1 MRIGL
6 LHHSIHQDTVG
17 RHVANNRYKPFRIV
31 KRFLSSKEG
40 EIITTFAHEMISI
53 NNLTFEIGSRAL
65 YDEANWHIKPG
76 DKTGLIGANGTGKST
91 LLKLI
96 VGEYA
101 PTSGTI
107 SMAKDL
113 KIGYLNQDLL
123 SYHSEKSIL
132 HVAMEA
138 FERQNQLHT
147 EIDNLLRKLET
158 DYSDD
163 ILNKLSDKQMEF
175 EALDGYNI
183 EFRAHEILA
192 GLGFSE
198 EERKRPLATF
208 SGGWRMRVMLAR
220 ILLQTPDIL
229 LLDEPTN
236 HLDLPSIKWLETYLQ
251 AFEGSIV
258 IVSHDRY
265 FLDRIINKT
274 VESRRGKLT
283 LYAGNYS
290 FYLEEKS
297 LREEIQ
303 SNQFKNQQA
312 KIKQEERLIERFRS
326 KASKAKMVQS
336 RIKALDKMEK
346 VEEVDDDNP
355 VVNFSFK
362 FSKPSGR
369 HVVTLENISKRYPN
383 IEILENTDGLIE
395 KGDKIALIG
404 ANGKGKSTL
413 LRIVADADQE
423 FEGTSTKGH
432 NVSQTFFAQHQL
444 EALHLENSLLQELQ
458 AYAPRHSET
467 ELRSILGCFLF
478 TGDDVFKKIKVLS
491 GGEKSRVALA
501 KALTADA
508 NFLVLDEPTNHL
520 DMASVNILIQA
531 LQQYEGTLIVVSHDR
546 YFLDH
551 VANKIWF
558 IENKE
563 IKEYPGTYEEYETW
577 NSKRV
582 IKPQP
587 DKKEEKKV
595 PAPKKEKVS
604 STENEQRNLLQKKN
618 KELSNLEKTISE
630 KETEVKSLEVA
641 LADEKVYADAEKL
654 KEKTR
659 SYNST
664 KAELTA
670 LQKTWESLA
679 EEIMELEGSID

>member
-1 MRIGL
+1 MNAK
-6 LHHSIHQDTVG
+6 
-17 RHVANNRYKPFRIV
+17 VAKDA
-31 KRFLSSKEG
+31 
-40 EIITTFAHEMISI
+40 EIFITFASEMISI

-76 DKTGLIGANGTGKST
+76 DKAGLIGANGAGKST

-96 VGEYA
+96 VGDYS
-101 PTSGTI
+101 PTSGSI

-123 SYHSEKSIL
+123 SYHSDKSIL

-147 EIDNLLRKLET
+147 EIENLLKKLET

-163 ILNKLSDKQMEF
+163 ILNKLSDKQTEF
-175 EALDGYNI
+175 EALDGYSI

-198 EERKRPLATF
+198 EEQKRPLATF

-236 HLDLPSIKWLETYLQ
+236 HLDLPSIKWLENYLQ
-251 AFEGSIV
+251 AFEGAII

-274 VESRRGKLT
+274 VESRKGKLT

-297 LREEIQ
+297 MREEIQ
-303 SNQFKNQQA
+303 SNQYKNQQA

-336 RIKALDKMEK
+336 RIKALDRMEK
-346 VEEVDDDNP
+346 VDEVDDDNP
-355 VVNFSFK
+355 EVNFSFK

-369 HVVTLENISKRYPN
+369 HVVTVENISKSYPN
-383 IEILENTDGLIE
+383 LEILKNTDALIE

-413 LRIVADADQE
+413 LRIVADADKEYQ
-423 FEGTSTKGH
+423 GKSTKGH

-444 EALHLENSLLQELQ
+444 EALHLENSLLQELV
-458 AYAPRHSET
+458 AFAPKHTET

-531 LQQYEGTLIVVSHDR
+531 LQQYEGTFVVVSHDR
-546 YFLDH
+546 YFLENI
-551 VANKIWF
+551 ANKIWF
-558 IENKE
+558 IEDKQ
-563 IKEYPGTYEEYETW
+563 IKEYPGTYQEYEEW
-577 NSKRV
+577 SSKRV
-582 IKPQP
+582 SKPQP
-587 DKKEEKKV
+587 AETKKIKEE
-595 PAPKKEKVS
+595 PKKEKAPI
-604 STENEQRNLLQKKN
+604 TEDSKRILSKKN
-618 KELSNLEKTISE
+618 KELASLEEKIATQDKLVKDLEVELAKEEIYSDAIKLQEHTRNYNSE
-630 KETEVKSLEVA
+630 KATLDH
-641 LADEKVYADAEKL
+641 LQADWEK
-654 KEKTR
+654 
-659 SYNST
+659 
-664 KAELTA
+664 
-670 LQKTWESLA
+670 LA
-679 EEIMELEGSID
+679 EEIMELEG

>member
-1 MRIGL
+1 
-6 LHHSIHQDTVG
+6 
-17 RHVANNRYKPFRIV
+17 
-31 KRFLSSKEG
+31 
-40 EIITTFAHEMISI
+40 MISI

-65 YDEANWHIKPG
+65 YDDANWHIKPG
-76 DKTGLIGANGTGKST
+76 DKAGLIGANGAGKST

-96 VGEYA
+96 VGDYA

-123 SYHSEKSIL
+123 SYHSDKSIL

-138 FERQNQLHT
+138 FERQNQLHS
-147 EIDNLLRKLET
+147 EIEVLLKKLET
-158 DYSDD
+158 DYSDE
-163 ILNKLSDKQMEF
+163 ILNKLSDRQMEF

-198 EERKRPLATF
+198 EEQQRPLATF

-236 HLDLPSIKWLETYLQ
+236 HLDLPSIKWLENYLQ
-251 AFEGSIV
+251 AFEGAIV

-274 VESRRGKLT
+274 VESRKGKLT
-283 LYAGNYS
+283 VYAGNYS

-303 SNQFKNQQA
+303 GNQFKNQQA
-312 KIKQEERLIERFRS
+312 KIKQEERLIERFRA

-336 RIKALDKMEK
+336 RIKALDRMEK
-346 VEEVDDDNP
+346 VDAVDDDNP
-355 VVNFSFK
+355 EVNFSFK

-369 HVVTLENISKRYPN
+369 HVVTVENVSKSYPN
-383 IEILENTDGLIE
+383 LEILRDTSAIIE

-413 LRIVADADQE
+413 LRIVADADNE
-423 FEGTSTKGH
+423 YEGKSIKGH

-444 EALHLENSLLQELQ
+444 EALHLENTIIQELVNF
-458 AYAPRHSET
+458 APKHTET

-531 LQQYEGTLIVVSHDR
+531 LQQYEGTFIVVSHDR

-558 IENKE
+558 IEDKE
-563 IKEYPGTYEEYETW
+563 IKEYPGTYAEYEEW
-577 NSKRV
+577 SAKRV
-582 IKPQP
+582 V
-587 DKKEEKKV
+587 KKEPQGEKKV
-595 PAPKKEKVS
+595 VKEKEQPKKEKTPPS
-604 STENEQRNLLQKKN
+604 EDKNRLIQRKN
-618 KELSNLEKTISE
+618 KELATLEQQIEESE
-630 KETEVKSLEVA
+630 KSVKELEAHLAKEEVYS
-641 LADEKVYADAEKL
+641 DAPKL
-654 KEKTR
+654 QEATR
-659 SYNST
+659 TYNSA
-664 KAELTA
+664 KASFQQ
-670 LQKTWESLA
+670 LQQDWEKLA
-679 EEIMELEGSID
+679 EEIMELEG

>member
-1 MRIGL
+1 LR
-6 LHHSIHQDTVG
+6 SYKG
-17 RHVANNRYKPFRIV
+17 R
-31 KRFLSSKEG
+31 KEA
-40 EIITTFAHEMISI
+40 EIFTTFAFEMISI

-76 DKTGLIGANGTGKST
+76 DKVGLIGANGAGKST
-91 LLKLI
+91 LLRLI
-96 VGEYA
+96 VGQYT

-147 EIDNLLRKLET
+147 EIENLLKKLET

-198 EERKRPLATF
+198 EEQKRPLATF

-220 ILLQTPDIL
+220 ILLQAPDIL

-236 HLDLPSIKWLETYLQ
+236 HMDLPSIKWLENYLQ
-251 AFEGSIV
+251 AFEGAIV

-265 FLDRIINKT
+265 FLDRIIKKT
-274 VESRRGKLT
+274 VESRKGKLT

-290 FYLEEKS
+290 FYLEEKAM
-297 LREEIQ
+297 RNEIQ
-303 SNQFKNQQA
+303 AGQFKNQQA
-312 KIKQEERLIERFRS
+312 KIKQEEKLIERFRA
-326 KASKAKMVQS
+326 KASKAKMAQS
-336 RIKALDKMEK
+336 RIKALERMER
-346 VEEVDDDNP
+346 VDDVDDDNP
-355 VVNFSFK
+355 EVNFSFK

-369 HVVTLENISKRYPN
+369 HVVTLENISKSYPN
-383 IEILENTDGLIE
+383 LEILRNTSALIE

-413 LRIVADADQE
+413 LRIVADADQN
-423 FEGTSTKGH
+423 FEGKAIKGH

-444 EALHLENSLLQELQ
+444 EALHLENSIIAEMQ
-458 AYAPRHSET
+458 AFAPKHTET

-478 TGDDVFKKIKVLS
+478 TGDDAFKKIKVLS

-531 LQQYEGTLIVVSHDR
+531 LQQYEGTFIVVSHDR
-546 YFLDH
+546 YFLDN

-563 IKEYPGTYEEYETW
+563 IKEYPGTYQEYEEW
-577 NSKRV
+577 NAKRV
-582 IKPQP
+582 IKAEPKE
-587 DKKEEKKV
+587 DKKVVKEK
-595 PAPKKEKVS
+595 PKKQKQAPS
-604 STENEQRNLLQKKN
+604 DDTKRILLKKN
-618 KELSNLEKTISE
+618 KELAQLEEQIAT
-630 KETEVKSLEVA
+630 KESEVKQLEAHLA
-641 LADEKVYADAEKL
+641 LEEVYSDAIKL
-654 KEKTR
+654 QEATR
-659 SYNST
+659 NYNSA
-664 KAELTA
+664 KAEYDQ
-670 LQKTWESLA
+670 LQQNWETLA
-679 EEIMELEGSID
+679 EEIMELEG

>member
-1 MRIGL
+1 
-6 LHHSIHQDTVG
+6 
-17 RHVANNRYKPFRIV
+17 
-31 KRFLSSKEG
+31 
-40 EIITTFAHEMISI
+40 MISI
-53 NNLTFEIGSRAL
+53 NNLTFEIGARAL
-65 YDEANWHIKPG
+65 YDEANWHMKPG
-76 DKTGLIGANGTGKST
+76 DKAGLIGANGAGKST

-96 VGEYA
+96 VGDYA
-101 PTSGTI
+101 PTSGSI

-123 SYHSEKSIL
+123 SYHSDKSIL

-147 EIDNLLRKLET
+147 EIEKLLLKLET

-175 EALDGYNI
+175 EALDGYSI

-198 EERKRPLATF
+198 EEQKRPLATF

-251 AFEGSIV
+251 AFEGAIV

-274 VESRRGKLT
+274 VESRKGKLT
-283 LYAGNYS
+283 IYAGNYT

-297 LREEIQ
+297 MREEIQ

-336 RIKALDKMEK
+336 RIKALDRMEK
-346 VEEVDDDNP
+346 VDEVDDDNP
-355 VVNFSFK
+355 EVNFSFK

-369 HVVTLENISKRYPN
+369 HVVTMENISKSYPN
-383 IEILENTDGLIE
+383 LEILKNTDALIE

-413 LRIVADADQE
+413 LRIVADADNDY
-423 FEGTSTKGH
+423 EGTSTKGH

-444 EALHLENSLLQELQ
+444 EALHLENSILQELV
-458 AYAPRHSET
+458 AFAPKHTET

-531 LQQYEGTLIVVSHDR
+531 LQQYEGTFIVVSHDR
-546 YFLDH
+546 YFLEN
-551 VANKIWF
+551 VANKIWY
-558 IENKE
+558 IEDKK
-563 IKEYPGTYEEYETW
+563 IKEYPGTYQEYEAW
-577 NSKRV
+577 SAKRV
-582 IKPQP
+582 VKTEEPAA
-587 DKKEEKKV
+587 KKVKEEPKKV
-595 PAPKKEKVS
+595 KAAPMEDNK
-604 STENEQRNLLQKKN
+604 RLLQKKN
-618 KELSNLEKTISE
+618 KELAALEEKIAQQEILVKDLEVELAKEEIYSDAVKLQDHTRRYNSE
-630 KETEVKSLEVA
+630 KASFDKLQ
-641 LADEKVYADAEKL
+641 AD
-654 KEKTR
+654 
-659 SYNST
+659 
-664 KAELTA
+664 
-670 LQKTWESLA
+670 WENLA
-679 EEIMELEGSID
+679 EEIMELEG

>member
-1 MRIGL
+1 
-6 LHHSIHQDTVG
+6 
-17 RHVANNRYKPFRIV
+17 
-31 KRFLSSKEG
+31 
-40 EIITTFAHEMISI
+40 MISI

-65 YDEANWHIKPG
+65 YDDANWHIKPG
-76 DKTGLIGANGTGKST
+76 DKAGLIGANGAGKST

-96 VGEYA
+96 VGDYT

-138 FERQNQLHT
+138 FERQNQLHS
-147 EIDNLLRKLET
+147 EIEGLLKKLET

-163 ILNKLSDKQMEF
+163 ILNKLSDKQTEF

-198 EERKRPLATF
+198 EEQLRPLATF

-220 ILLQTPDIL
+220 ILLQAPDIL

-236 HLDLPSIKWLETYLQ
+236 HLDLPSIKWLENYLQ
-251 AFEGSIV
+251 AFEGAIV

-274 VESRRGKLT
+274 VESRKGKLT
-283 LYAGNYS
+283 VYAGNYS

-312 KIKQEERLIERFRS
+312 KIKQEEKLIERFRA

-336 RIKALDKMEK
+336 RIKALDRMEK
-346 VEEVDDDNP
+346 VDDIDDDNP
-355 VVNFSFK
+355 EVNFSFK

-369 HVVTLENISKRYPN
+369 HVVTMEHVSKSYPN
-383 IEILENTDGLIE
+383 LEILRDTSALIE

-413 LRIVADADQE
+413 LRIVADADNE
-423 FEGTSTKGH
+423 YDGKSIKGH

-444 EALHLENSLLQELQ
+444 EALHLENTVLQELVNF
-458 AYAPRHSET
+458 APKHTET

-520 DMASVNILIQA
+520 DMASVNILVQA
-531 LQQYEGTLIVVSHDR
+531 LQQYEGTFIVVSHDR
-546 YFLDH
+546 YFLDQ

-558 IENKE
+558 IEDKE
-563 IKEYPGTYEEYETW
+563 IKEYPGTYQEYEDW
-577 NSKRV
+577 NAKRV
-582 IKPQP
+582 VKKDISREKKTVRATAQQNTEKKS
-587 DKKEEKKV
+587 KKE
-595 PAPKKEKVS
+595 PAED
-604 STENEQRNLLQKKN
+604 KN
-618 KELSNLEKTISE
+618 KLIQRKSKALATLEQQMAESE
-630 KETEVKSLEVA
+630 KAVKELEIH
-641 LADEKVYADAEKL
+641 LAKEEIYSDAQKL
-654 KEKTR
+654 QEATR
-659 SYNST
+659 TYNSA
-664 KAELTA
+664 KATFQQ
-670 LQKTWESLA
+670 LQQDWEKLA
-679 EEIMELEGSID
+679 EEIMELEG

>member
-1 MRIGL
+1 
-6 LHHSIHQDTVG
+6 
-17 RHVANNRYKPFRIV
+17 
-31 KRFLSSKEG
+31 
-40 EIITTFAHEMISI
+40 MISI

-76 DKTGLIGANGTGKST
+76 DKAGLIGSNGAGKST

-96 VGEYA
+96 VGDYT
-101 PTSGTI
+101 PTSGSI

-132 HVAMEA
+132 YVAMEA
-138 FERQNQLHT
+138 FERQNQLHS
-147 EIDNLLRKLET
+147 EIETLLQKLET
-158 DYSDD
+158 DYSDEV
-163 ILNKLSDKQMEF
+163 LNKLSDKQMEF

-198 EERKRPLATF
+198 EEQQRPLATF

-236 HLDLPSIKWLETYLQ
+236 HLDLPSIKWLENYLQ
-251 AFEGSIV
+251 AFEGAIV

-265 FLDRIINKT
+265 FLDRIINRT

-283 LYAGNYS
+283 VYAGNYS

-312 KIKQEERLIERFRS
+312 KIKQEERLIERFRA

-336 RIKALDKMEK
+336 RIKALDRMEK
-346 VEEVDDDNP
+346 VNDVDDDNP
-355 VVNFSFK
+355 EVNFSFK

-369 HVVTLENISKRYPN
+369 HVVTLEHVSKSYPN
-383 IEILENTDGLIE
+383 LEILRDTSAIIE

-413 LRIVADADQE
+413 LRIVADADKE
-423 FEGTSTKGH
+423 YEGTSIKGH

-444 EALHLENSLLQELQ
+444 EALHLENSIIQELVNF
-458 AYAPRHSET
+458 APKHTET

-531 LQQYEGTLIVVSHDR
+531 LQQYEGTFIVVSHDR

-558 IENKE
+558 IEDKE
-563 IKEYPGTYEEYETW
+563 IKEYPGTYQEYEEW
-577 NSKRV
+577 SSKRV
-582 IKPQP
+582 V
-587 DKKEEKKV
+587 KKEPQIEKK
-595 PAPKKEKVS
+595 PTKDKEPQKKEKPPV
-604 STENEQRNLLQKKN
+604 TEDNNRIIQRKN
-618 KELSNLEKTISE
+618 KELATLEKKMEESE
-630 KETEVKSLEVA
+630 LS
-641 LADEKVYADAEKL
+641 L
-654 KEKTR
+654 KELELQLAQEDVYSDPQKLQEVTR
-659 SYNST
+659 TYNSA
-664 KAELTA
+664 KASFQK
-670 LQKTWESLA
+670 LQQQWEDLA
-679 EEIMELEGSID
+679 EEIMELGG

>member
-1 MRIGL
+1 MPAKVTK
-6 LHHSIHQDTVG
+6 D
-17 RHVANNRYKPFRIV
+17 
-31 KRFLSSKEG
+31 G
-40 EIITTFAHEMISI
+40 EIFITFATEMISI

-76 DKTGLIGANGTGKST
+76 DKAGLIGANGTGKST

-96 VGEYA
+96 VGEYS

-113 KIGYLNQDLL
+113 KLGYLNQDLL

-138 FERQNQLHT
+138 FERQNQLHV
-147 EIDNLLRKLET
+147 EIENLLKKMET
-158 DYSDD
+158 DYSEE

-175 EALDGYNI
+175 EALDGYSI
-183 EFRAHEILA
+183 EFKAHEILA

-198 EERKRPLATF
+198 EEQQRPLATF

-251 AFEGSIV
+251 AFDGAIV

-274 VESRRGKLT
+274 VESRKGKLT

-290 FYLEEKS
+290 FYLEEKA
-297 LREEIQ
+297 LREELQ
-303 SNQFKNQQA
+303 GNQYKNQQA

-336 RIKALDKMEK
+336 RIKALDRMEK
-346 VEEVDDDNP
+346 IDEVDDDNP
-355 VVNFSFK
+355 EVNFSFK

-369 HVVTLENISKRYPN
+369 HVVTMENISKSYPN
-383 IEILENTDGLIE
+383 VEILKNTHGLIE

-413 LRIVADADQE
+413 LRIVADADKD
-423 FEGTSTKGH
+423 FEGSSTKGH

-444 EALHLENSLLQELQ
+444 EALHLENSILAELV
-458 AYAPRHSET
+458 AFAPKHTET
-467 ELRSILGCFLF
+467 ELRSILGSFLF

-531 LQQYEGTLIVVSHDR
+531 LQQYEGTFIVVSHDR
-546 YFLDH
+546 YFLDNI
-551 VANKIWF
+551 ANKIWF

-563 IKEYPGTYEEYETW
+563 IKEYPGTYQEFEEW
-577 NSKRV
+577 NSKRT
-582 IKPQP
+582 IKPET
-587 DKKEEKKV
+587 KEEKK
-595 PAPKKEKVS
+595 PKAEPKKEKVQP
-604 STENEQRNLLQKKN
+604 TEDTKKIIQKKN
-618 KELSNLEKTISE
+618 RELATLEEQIE
-630 KETEVKSLEVA
+630 KQDQLVKGLEVE
-641 LADEKVYADAEKL
+641 LAKEEIYADAQKL
-654 KEKTR
+654 QEHTR
-659 SYNST
+659 NYNSE
-664 KAELTA
+664 KAKFEQMQA
-670 LQKTWESLA
+670 DWEALA
-679 EEIMELEGSID
+679 EEIMELEG

>member
-1 MRIGL
+1 
-6 LHHSIHQDTVG
+6 
-17 RHVANNRYKPFRIV
+17 
-31 KRFLSSKEG
+31 
-40 EIITTFAHEMISI
+40 
-53 NNLTFEIGSRAL
+53 
-65 YDEANWHIKPG
+65 
-76 DKTGLIGANGTGKST
+76 
-91 LLKLI
+91 
-96 VGEYA
+96 
-101 PTSGTI
+101 
-107 SMAKDL
+107 
-113 KIGYLNQDLL
+113 
-123 SYHSEKSIL
+123 
-132 HVAMEA
+132 VAMEA
-138 FERQNQLHT
+138 FERQNQLHA
-147 EIDNLLRKLET
+147 EIETLLRKLET

-163 ILNKLSDKQMEF
+163 ILHKLSDKQTEF

-198 EERKRPLATF
+198 EEQERPLATF

-220 ILLQTPDIL
+220 ILLQAPDIL

-236 HLDLPSIKWLETYLQ
+236 HLDLPSIKWLESYLQ
-251 AFEGSIV
+251 SFEGSIV

-274 VESRRGKLT
+274 VESRKGKLT
-283 LYAGNYS
+283 IYAGNYS
-290 FYLEEKS
+290 FYLEEKA

-303 SNQFKNQQA
+303 SNQYKNQQA
-312 KIKQEERLIERFRS
+312 KIKQEEKLIERFRA

-336 RIKALDKMEK
+336 RIKALDRMEK
-346 VEEVDDDNP
+346 IDDVDDDNP

-369 HVVTLENISKRYPN
+369 HVVTLEHVSKSYPN
-383 IEILENTDGLIE
+383 LEILKDTGAIIE

-413 LRIVADADQE
+413 LRIVADADKA
-423 FEGTSTKGH
+423 FEGTCTKGH

-444 EALHLENSLLQELQ
+444 EALHLENSILQELV
-458 AYAPRHSET
+458 AFAPKHTET

-531 LQQYEGTLIVVSHDR
+531 LQQYEGTFIVVSHDR

-558 IENKE
+558 IEDKQ
-563 IKEYPGTYEEYETW
+563 IKEYPGTYEEYEEW
-577 NSKRV
+577 NAKRPA
-582 IKPQP
+582 KTEPKQ
-587 DKKEEKKV
+587 EKKIV
-595 PAPKKEKVS
+595 KEPKKEKADPSDDKNRVL
-604 STENEQRNLLQKKN
+604 QRKH
-618 KELSNLEKTISE
+618 KELSQLEAKIA
-630 KETEVKSLEVA
+630 ETDGQVKQLEAA
-641 LADEKVYADAEKL
+641 LADEAIYGDAQKL
-654 KEKTR
+654 QETTGA
-659 SYNST
+659 YNSA
-664 KAELTA
+664 KASLDQ
-670 LQKTWESLA
+670 LQEAWETLA
-679 EEIMELEGSID
+679 EEIMELEG

>member
-1 MRIGL
+1 M
-6 LHHSIHQDTVG
+6 SAK
-17 RHVANNRYKPFRIV
+17 VAKDA
-31 KRFLSSKEG
+31 
-40 EIITTFAHEMISI
+40 EIFITFAPEMISI

-76 DKTGLIGANGTGKST
+76 DKVGLIGANGTGKST

-96 VGEYA
+96 VGEYS

-113 KIGYLNQDLL
+113 KLGYLNQDLL

-147 EIDNLLRKLET
+147 EIEKLLKKLET
-158 DYSDD
+158 DYSDE
-163 ILNKLSDKQMEF
+163 ILNKLSDKQTEF
-175 EALDGYNI
+175 EALDGYSI

-198 EERKRPLATF
+198 EEQKRPLATF

-220 ILLQTPDIL
+220 ILLQAPDIL

-251 AFEGSIV
+251 GFEGAIV

-274 VESRRGKLT
+274 VESRKGKLT

-303 SNQFKNQQA
+303 GNQYKNQQA
-312 KIKQEERLIERFRS
+312 KIKQEEKLIERFRS

-336 RIKALDKMEK
+336 RIKALDRMEK
-346 VEEVDDDNP
+346 VDEVDDDNP
-355 VVNFSFK
+355 EVNFSFK

-369 HVVTLENISKRYPN
+369 HVVTMENISKSYPN
-383 IEILENTDGLIE
+383 VEILENTNGLIE

-413 LRIVADADQE
+413 LRIVADADNE
-423 FEGTSTKGH
+423 YEGNSTKGH

-444 EALHLENSLLQELQ
+444 EALHLENSVLQELVTF
-458 AYAPRHSET
+458 APKHTET
-467 ELRSILGCFLF
+467 ELRSILGSFLF

-531 LQQYEGTLIVVSHDR
+531 MQQYEGTLIVVSHDR
-546 YFLDH
+546 YFLEH

-558 IENKE
+558 IEDKE
-563 IKEYPGTYEEYETW
+563 IKEYPGTYHEYEEW

-582 IKPQP
+582 IKPEAKQEKKP
-587 DKKEEKKV
+587 KEE
-595 PAPKKEKVS
+595 PKKEKIAP
-604 STENEQRNLLQKKN
+604 TEDTKRIIQKKN
-618 KELSNLEKTISE
+618 KELAALEENIGNQETLVKQLETELAKEEIYSDAIKLQEHTRNYNSE
-630 KETEVKSLEVA
+630 KAKLEG
-641 LADEKVYADAEKL
+641 
-654 KEKTR
+654 
-659 SYNST
+659 
-664 KAELTA
+664 
-670 LQKTWESLA
+670 LQQDWEALA
-679 EEIMELEGSID
+679 EEIMNLES

>member
-1 MRIGL
+1 
-6 LHHSIHQDTVG
+6 
-17 RHVANNRYKPFRIV
+17 
-31 KRFLSSKEG
+31 
-40 EIITTFAHEMISI
+40 MISI

-76 DKTGLIGANGTGKST
+76 DKAGLIGANGAGKST

-96 VGEYA
+96 VGAYA
-101 PTSGTI
+101 PTSGSI

-123 SYHSEKSIL
+123 SYHSEKSIV

-138 FERQNQLHT
+138 FERQNQLHA
-147 EIDNLLRKLET
+147 EIEVLLGKLET
-158 DYSDD
+158 DYSDE

-175 EALDGYNI
+175 EALDGYSI

-192 GLGFSE
+192 GLGFTE
-198 EERKRPLATF
+198 EEQRRPLATF

-220 ILLQTPDIL
+220 ILLQSPDIL

-251 AFEGSIV
+251 SFEGSIV

-265 FLDRIINKT
+265 FLDRIINRT
-274 VESRRGKLT
+274 VECRKGKLT
-283 LYAGNYS
+283 VYAGNYS

-297 LREEIQ
+297 LRGEIQ
-303 SNQFKNQQA
+303 SSQFKNQQA
-312 KIKQEERLIERFRS
+312 KIKQEEKLIERFRA

-336 RIKALDKMEK
+336 RIKALDRMEK
-346 VEEVDDDNP
+346 IDDIDDDNP
-355 VVNFSFK
+355 EVNFSFK

-369 HVVTLENISKRYPN
+369 HVVTIENITKSYPN
-383 IEILENTDGLIE
+383 LEILDNASGIIE

-413 LRIVADADQE
+413 LRIVADADTE
-423 FEGTSTKGH
+423 FKGSSTKGH

-444 EALHLENSLLQELQ
+444 EALHLDNSILQELVTF
-458 AYAPRHSET
+458 APKHTET

-531 LQQYEGTLIVVSHDR
+531 LQQYEGTCIVVSHDR
-546 YFLDH
+546 YFLDNI
-551 VANKIWF
+551 ANKIWF
-558 IENKE
+558 IEDKE
-563 IKEYPGTYEEYETW
+563 IKEYPGTYQEFEEW
-577 NSKRV
+577 NAKRT
-582 IKPQP
+582 IKPEKKTEKKP
-587 DKKEEKKV
+587 VKEES
-595 PAPKKEKVS
+595 KKEKVQPS
-604 STENEQRNLLQKKN
+604 DDIKKTIQRMN
-618 KELSNLEKTISE
+618 KELAALETKIAEQE
-630 KETEVKSLEVA
+630 KEVKSLELE
-641 LADEKVYADAEKL
+641 LAKEEIYADAVKL
-654 KEKTR
+654 QATTR

-664 KAELTA
+664 KAAYEQLQTA
-670 LQKTWESLA
+670 WEALA
-679 EEIMELEGSID
+679 EEIMSLED

>member
-1 MRIGL
+1 
-6 LHHSIHQDTVG
+6 
-17 RHVANNRYKPFRIV
+17 
-31 KRFLSSKEG
+31 
-40 EIITTFAHEMISI
+40 MISI

-65 YDEANWHIKPG
+65 YDDASWHIKPG
-76 DKTGLIGANGTGKST
+76 DKVGLIGANGAGKST
-91 LLKLI
+91 LLRII
-96 VGEYA
+96 VGQYK

-123 SYHSEKSIL
+123 SYHSDKSIV

-138 FERQNQLHT
+138 FERQNQLHA
-147 EIDNLLRKLET
+147 EIETLLRKLET

-198 EERKRPLATF
+198 EEQNRPLATF

-220 ILLQTPDIL
+220 ILLQAPDIL

-236 HLDLPSIKWLETYLQ
+236 HMDLPSIKWLENYLQ
-251 AFEGSIV
+251 SFEGAIV

-265 FLDRIINKT
+265 FLDRIIKKT
-274 VESRRGKLT
+274 VESRKGKLT

-290 FYLEEKS
+290 FYLEEKA
-297 LREEIQ
+297 LRNEIQ
-303 SNQFKNQQA
+303 AGQFKNQQA
-312 KIKQEERLIERFRS
+312 KIKQEERLIERFRA
-326 KASKAKMVQS
+326 KASKAKMAQS
-336 RIKALDKMEK
+336 RIKALDRMER
-346 VEEVDDDNP
+346 VDDVDDDNP
-355 VVNFSFK
+355 EVNFSFK

-369 HVVTLENISKRYPN
+369 HVVTLENISKSYPN
-383 IEILENTDGLIE
+383 LEILRNTEAIIE

-413 LRIVADADQE
+413 LRIVAEDDKN
-423 FEGTSTKGH
+423 FEGTSVKGH

-444 EALHLENSLLQELQ
+444 EALHLENSIIAEMQ
-458 AYAPRHSET
+458 AFAPKHTET

-478 TGDDVFKKIKVLS
+478 TGDDAFKKIKVLS

-520 DMASVNILIQA
+520 DMQSVNILIQA
-531 LQQYEGTLIVVSHDR
+531 LQQYEGTFIVVSHDR

-558 IENKE
+558 IEDKE
-563 IKEYPGTYEEYETW
+563 IKEYPGTYQEYEEW
-577 NSKRV
+577 NAKRV
-582 IKPQP
+582 IKPSE
-587 DKKEEKKV
+587 KAEKKIVKEE
-595 PAPKKEKVS
+595 PKKEKVKNPS
-604 STENEQRNLLQKKN
+604 DEQKKLIQRKN
-618 KELSNLEKTISE
+618 KELSQLEEQIAA
-630 KETEVKSLEVA
+630 KEVEVKDLELL
-641 LADEKVYADAEKL
+641 LAKEEIYSDAIQL
-654 KEKTR
+654 KDATR
-659 SYNST
+659 NYNSA
-664 KAELTA
+664 KAELEQWQ
-670 LQKTWESLA
+670 QKWESLA
-679 EEIMELEGSID
+679 EEIMDLEG

>member
-1 MRIGL
+1 
-6 LHHSIHQDTVG
+6 
-17 RHVANNRYKPFRIV
+17 
-31 KRFLSSKEG
+31 
-40 EIITTFAHEMISI
+40 MISI

-76 DKTGLIGANGTGKST
+76 DKAGLIGANGAGKST

-96 VGEYA
+96 VGDYA
-101 PTSGTI
+101 PTAGTI

-147 EIDNLLRKLET
+147 EIETLLQKLET
-158 DYSDD
+158 DYSEE

-175 EALDGYNI
+175 EALDGYSI

-192 GLGFSE
+192 GLGFSDDE
-198 EERKRPLATF
+198 QKRPLATF

-236 HLDLPSIKWLETYLQ
+236 HLDLPSIKWLENYLH
-251 AFEGSIV
+251 AFEGAIV

-265 FLDRIINKT
+265 FLDKIINKT
-274 VESRRGKLT
+274 VESRKGKLNV
-283 LYAGNYS
+283 YAGNYT

-297 LREEIQ
+297 MREEIQ
-303 SNQFKNQQA
+303 GNQFKNQQA
-312 KIKQEERLIERFRS
+312 KIKQEEKLIERFRA

-336 RIKALDKMEK
+336 RIKALDRMDK
-346 VEEVDDDNP
+346 VDAVDDDNP
-355 VVNFSFK
+355 EVNFSFK

-369 HVVTLENISKRYPN
+369 HVVTLENISKSYPN
-383 IEILENTDGLIE
+383 LEILKNTDGLIE

-423 FEGTSTKGH
+423 YTGTSIKGH

-444 EALHLENSLLQELQ
+444 EALHLENSILQELV
-458 AYAPRHSET
+458 AFAPKHTET

-531 LQQYEGTLIVVSHDR
+531 LQQYEGTFIVVSHDR
-546 YFLDH
+546 YFLDNI
-551 VANKIWF
+551 ANKIWF
-558 IENKE
+558 IEDME
-563 IKEYPGTYEEYETW
+563 IKEYPGTYQEFEEW

-582 IKPQP
+582 VKP
-587 DKKEEKKV
+587 EKKV
-595 PAPKKEKVS
+595 EKKVVKEEAPKVKKQP
-604 STENEQRNLLQKKN
+604 TDDTFRILQQKN
-618 KELSNLEKTISE
+618 KELSALEQKINT
-630 KETEVKSLEVA
+630 TEQQVKSLESE
-641 LADEKVYADAEKL
+641 LAQEAVYSDAVKL
-654 KEKTR
+654 QETTR
-659 SYNST
+659 QYNSI
-664 KAELTA
+664 KATFDQLQTDWEL
-670 LQKTWESLA
+670 LA
-679 EEIMELEGSID
+679 EEIMGLEN